1 VAAPARELLAV
12 PTPTKGVTLRADVV
26 AARLGLGAFNAVD
39 RAALEALSKGESVW
53 VSDPD
58 SARARARFFVAA
70 ASNKR
75 PALLIAP
82 SPATLAREQALLQ
95 RAEVPV
101 ALLSL
106 VGDRVAPAELAKL
119 AKPGPLV
126 ILAAS
131 DALSAPD
138 VERALQQANI
148 QRVAVDSAHLLSAQ
162 GHELRPSFAA
172 VRGLLARIGKP
183 ALHLLSS
190 CARGEL
196 RRSIGQQFGIPAGAQ
211 VEVPLLAEGVAL
223 DALPVRAER
232 RNGALLGALRELA
245 GPGVVLCAT
254 PHDTDAAFAAVDA
267 AGIPAFRVHAGMP
280 KPDREAALS
289 RFAAS
294 ANGVLLTTSAHA
306 PDSGLP
312 HLGERPEDEPKI
324 GFGQS
329 APRADLRFVVHHQAP
344 ASLEQY
350 ACEVTW
356 VGRDGQGGVALMLFD
371 SAQLSLN
378 DAILEQQRL
387 REKQVLALLRAL
399 ETFQRNGQVPQAKPL
414 TVEWLALNSGLSRRT
429 SERLVLLLADSG
441 VLRRTPEG
449 VRTVADGKVL
459 SQAAEALARD
469 LERLREGDR
478 ARLAAVERLADSSEC
493 RRRVF
498 LRYFAGESGAPC
510 GICSTCQRGK
520 PRGRVAAEQVA
531 PGLR

>member
-1 VAAPARELLAV
+1 MPQAGGLEGR
-12 PTPTKGVTLRADVV
+12 LRD
-26 AARLGLGAFNAVD
+26 LGEF
-39 RAALEALSKGESVW
+39 
-53 VSDPD
+53 
-58 SARARARFFVAA
+58 
-70 ASNKR
+70 
-75 PALLIAP
+75 I
-82 SPATLAREQALLQ
+82 REQ
-95 RAEVPV
+95 R
-101 ALLSL
+101 
-106 VGDRVAPAELAKL
+106 
-119 AKPGPLV
+119 
-126 ILAAS
+126 
-131 DALSAPD
+131 
-138 VERALQQANI
+138 
-148 QRVAVDSAHLLSAQ
+148 
-162 GHELRPSFAA
+162 
-172 VRGLLARIGKP
+172 
-183 ALHLLSS
+183 
-190 CARGEL
+190 
-196 RRSIGQQFGIPAGAQ
+196 
-211 VEVPLLAEGVAL
+211 
-223 DALPVRAER
+223 RAER
-232 RNGALLGALRELA
+232 ISLRKLSELA
-245 GPGVVLCAT
+245 GISNPYLSQIERGLRKPSAEILQAIARGLSISAETLYVADYSGKGLAKIDTTALTLQTVGPWDQLSGAAELTGTGDGRLFGFFQANPIIIAAGNDSLFVKLASALGKPEMAKDPRYLTNDLRNQNVDVLKAEIE
-254 PHDTDAAFAAVDA
+254 AVLKTRPVGHWMDLLDA